1 MIGTLVKSKAGH
13 DKGTIYIVISEDEKN
28 VYVSDGRL
36 KSVELP
42 KKKNIRHIQP
52 IKKGRSDEL
61 VNKLLQQM
69 PVRDEEIKRI
79 IKLYQN
85 GN

>member
-13 DKGTIYIVISEDEKN
+13 DKGTIYVVVKEDEKN
-28 VYVSDGRL
+28 VYVSDGCL
-36 KSVELP
+36 KSVDKP

-52 IKKGRSDEL
+52 IKKGGSDEL

-69 PVRDEEIKRI
+69 PVRNEEIKRT

>member
-13 DKGTIYIVISEDEKN
+13 DKGTIYVVIKEDEKN

-36 KSVELP
+36 KSVEQP

-52 IKKGRSDEL
+52 IKKCCSDEL

-69 PVRDEEIKRI
+69 PVRDEEIKRF

>member
-1 MIGTLVKSKAGH
+1 MIGTLVKSKL
-13 DKGTIYIVISEDEKN
+13 DMTRDYLYVIREDEKN

-69 PVRDEEIKRI
+69 PVRNED
-79 IKLYQN
+79 
-85 GN
+85 